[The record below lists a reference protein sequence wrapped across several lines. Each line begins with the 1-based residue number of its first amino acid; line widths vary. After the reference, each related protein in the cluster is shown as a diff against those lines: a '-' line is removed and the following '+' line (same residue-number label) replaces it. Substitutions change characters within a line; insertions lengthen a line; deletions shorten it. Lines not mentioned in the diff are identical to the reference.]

1 MVVQGRREEQECSSK
16 SSLVTRGG
24 VCVFYNGKHFRT
36 FIMLAG
42 RCHRRKKEDIIKHSQ
57 VRIIDG
63 VRP

>member
-1 MVVQGRREEQECSSK
+1 M
-16 SSLVTRGG
+16 TRGG

-42 RCHRRKKEDIIKHSQ
+42 RCHRRKKEDVIKHSQ